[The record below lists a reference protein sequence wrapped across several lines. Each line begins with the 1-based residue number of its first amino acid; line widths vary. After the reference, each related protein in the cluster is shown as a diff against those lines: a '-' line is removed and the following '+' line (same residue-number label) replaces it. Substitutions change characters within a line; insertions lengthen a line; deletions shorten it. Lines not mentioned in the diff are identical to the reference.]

1 MFFCTKQ
8 WGATMNIELE
18 RLADLLAKLIEKY
31 AEKIDW
37 ANLPDPPPKPGKKKP
52 ATDKEV
58 AGFFCFAGK
67 Y

>member
-1 MFFCTKQ
+1 
-8 WGATMNIELE
+8 MNIELE